1 MFFFRTKVVH
11 KLDPGLPFR
20 VAHTCLTYKW
30 LSVKPPFRITFVELV
45 VLSSFRWLDRVIQ
58 RIINQAIASVKNAS
72 RNRSQ
77 LYEKRRKIDQFLEA
91 FEKKQTQAVAG
102 LHEFQRTLQH
112 RALRKLSAYLS
123 SEEVKARFTSWTLD
137 EVPGSEGNWHDTVQE
152 IKNLLSKRLRE
163 FIQQWE
169 EDNKV
174 FANAYK
180 SLVEHVQSLFN
191 FFEGQLRNLEIAI
204 TADVD
209 SENLDELLED
219 QDIPLAAKI
228 FIGFTSPIWVPLGL
242 VALVITAPV
251 LGFAATKMKLKE
263 RKTVKYYEG
272 DKCAFLREVSEYY
285 LEDSKEEKDLE
296 LFVKEQMKEAEFF
309 LKQIEARL
317 PELIDEGKMLRNQYV
332 AETSSQ
338 KEISE
343 RYQPI
348 IDEGSH
354 LRGRLA
360 EYGFKEVRATD
371 ISTDNLKWK
380 EDTSSRLGYGAFGV
394 VYKGNMKRNEEAYTV
409 VALKMY
415 NDVLDA
421 KNNASLFMSEVQI
434 LR

>member
-1 MFFFRTKVVH
+1 M
-11 KLDPGLPFR
+11 
-20 VAHTCLTYKW
+20 
-30 LSVKPPFRITFVELV
+30 
-45 VLSSFRWLDRVIQ
+45 
-58 RIINQAIASVKNAS
+58 
-72 RNRSQ
+72 
-77 LYEKRRKIDQFLEA
+77 
-91 FEKKQTQAVAG
+91 QAVAG
-102 LHEFQRTLQH
+102 LHEFQRALEHGALQ
-112 RALRKLSAYLS
+112 KLSAYLS
-123 SEEVKARFTSWTLD
+123 SEDVKVRFTSWTLD
-137 EVPGSEGNWHDTVQE
+137 EVPGSEGNWDDTTKE

-209 SENLDELLED
+209 SENLDELFED
-219 QDIPLAAKI
+219 KEMIPLAAKI
-228 FIGFTSPIWVPLGL
+228 FIAFTSPIWIPLGL

-251 LGFAATKMKLKE
+251 IGFAATKMKLQE
-263 RKTVKYYEG
+263 RKKVKNYED
-272 DKCAFLREVSEYY
+272 DKCAFLRKVSKKY
-285 LEDSKEEKDLE
+285 LEDSKEEKGLE
-296 LFVKEQMKEAEFF
+296 LFVNEQMKEAKFF
-309 LKQIEARL
+309 LEQIEARL
-317 PELIDEGKMLRNQYV
+317 PELIEEGKMLRNQYV
-332 AETSSQ
+332 TAIRSE
-338 KEISE
+338 KDISD

-371 ISTDNLKWK
+371 ITTENLNWK

-394 VYKGNMKRNEEAYTV
+394 VYKGNMRRNEDVYTV

-415 NDVLDA
+415 NDVLDV

>member
-1 MFFFRTKVVH
+1 M
-11 KLDPGLPFR
+11 
-20 VAHTCLTYKW
+20 
-30 LSVKPPFRITFVELV
+30 
-45 VLSSFRWLDRVIQ
+45 DRVIQ
-58 RIINQAIASVKNAS
+58 RIINQAKVSVKNAS

-77 LYEKRRKIDQFLEA
+77 LYEKTRKIDQFLEA
-91 FEKKQTQAVAG
+91 FEKKQMEAVAG
-102 LHEFQRTLQH
+102 LHQFQKTLEH
-112 RALRKLSAYLS
+112 GALQKLSAYLS
-123 SEEVKARFTSWTLD
+123 SEEVKARFTSWTTD
-137 EVPGSEGNWHDTVQE
+137 EVPGSEGNWDDTTKE

-251 LGFAATKMKLKE
+251 LGFAATKMKLQE
-263 RKTVKYYEG
+263 RKRVKHYEG
-272 DKCAFLREVSEYY
+272 DKCTFLRKVSKKY
-285 LEDSKEEKDLE
+285 LEDSKEEKSLK
-296 LFVKEQMKEAEFF
+296 LFVNEQMKEAKFF
-309 LKQIEARL
+309 LEQIEARL
-317 PELIDEGKMLRNQYV
+317 PELIEEGKMLRNQYV
-332 AETSSQ
+332 AETRSQ
-338 KEISE
+338 KDIAD

-360 EYGFKEVRATD
+360 EYGFKEVRAAD
-371 ISTDNLKWK
+371 ISTDNLNWK
-380 EDTSSRLGYGAFGV
+380 EDTSSRLGCGAFGV
-394 VYKGNMKRNEEAYTV
+394 VYKGNMKRNEDVYTV

>member
-1 MFFFRTKVVH
+1 MK
-11 KLDPGLPFR
+11 
-20 VAHTCLTYKW
+20 
-30 LSVKPPFRITFVELV
+30 S
-45 VLSSFRWLDRVIQ
+45 
-58 RIINQAIASVKNAS
+58 AS

-77 LYEKRRKIDQFLEA
+77 LYEKTRRIDQFLEA
-91 FEKKQTQAVAG
+91 FEKKQMEAVAG
-102 LHEFQRTLQH
+102 LHQFQKTLEH
-112 RALRKLSAYLS
+112 GALQKLSAYLS

-137 EVPGSEGNWHDTVQE
+137 EVPGSEGNWDDTTKE

-180 SLVEHVQSLFN
+180 SLVQHVQGLFN

-209 SENLDELLED
+209 SENLEELLED
-219 QDIPLAAKI
+219 DDIPLAGKI
-228 FIGFTSPIWVPLGL
+228 FIGFTSPIWIPLSI
-242 VALVITAPV
+242 VALVITAPL
-251 LGFAATKMKLKE
+251 LGFIATKMKLKD
-263 RKTVKYYEG
+263 RKEVKDYKD
-272 DKCAFLREVSEYY
+272 DKCAFLRKVSKRY
-285 LEDSKEEKDLE
+285 LEDSKEEKGLE
-296 LFVKEQMKEAEFF
+296 LLAKEQMKDAKLF

-317 PELIDEGKMLRNQYV
+317 PELIEEGKMLRNQYV
-332 AETSSQ
+332 AETCSQ

-371 ISTDNLKWK
+371 ISTDNLNWK
-380 EDTSSRLGYGAFGV
+380 EDTSSRLGCGAFGV
-394 VYKGNMKRNEEAYTV
+394 VYRGNMKRNEDAYSE

-421 KNNASLFMSEVQI
+421 KNNASLIMSEVQI

>member
-1 MFFFRTKVVH
+1 M
-11 KLDPGLPFR
+11 
-20 VAHTCLTYKW
+20 
-30 LSVKPPFRITFVELV
+30 
-45 VLSSFRWLDRVIQ
+45 
-58 RIINQAIASVKNAS
+58 KNAS

-77 LYEKRRKIDQFLEA
+77 LYKKKSRIDQFLEA
-91 FEKKQTQAVAG
+91 FEKKQMQAVAG
-102 LHEFQRTLQH
+102 LHEFQRTLEH
-112 RALRKLSAYLS
+112 GALQKLSAYLS
-123 SEEVKARFTSWTLD
+123 SEEVTARFTSWTLD
-137 EVPGSEGNWHDTVQE
+137 EVPGSEGNWDDTIKE

-251 LGFAATKMKLKE
+251 LGFAATKMKLQE
-263 RKTVKYYEG
+263 RKRVKHYEG
-272 DKCAFLREVSEYY
+272 DKCTFLRKVSKKY
-285 LEDSKEEKDLE
+285 LEDSKEEKGLK
-296 LFVKEQMKEAEFF
+296 LFVNEQMKEAKFF
-309 LKQIEARL
+309 LEQIEARL
-317 PELIDEGKMLRNQYV
+317 PELIEEGKMLRNQYV
-332 AETSSQ
+332 TAIRSA
-338 KEISE
+338 KDISD

-348 IDEGSH
+348 IYEGSH

-371 ISTDNLKWK
+371 ISADNLKWK
-380 EDTSSRLGYGAFGV
+380 EDASSRLGCGV
-394 VYKGNMKRNEEAYTV
+394 FAAVYQGKMKRNKDYIT
-409 VALKMY
+409 VALKLY
-415 NDVLDA
+415 QSELDV
-421 KNNASLFMSEVQI
+421 KNASLFMAEVQI